1 MPRAPRVPLP
11 TRPAGLDPS
20 AYDSIVKCRG
30 VPSARKREYLLALD
44 ACGGDDAC
52 SSAAHLL
59 QCSGKTRKGPKPKG
73 LLPDE
78 GLGLFVEENTFIK
91 YTAAA
96 FSKSVAAF
104 RKQLNAMIS
113 YHEKRLAGL
122 PTTESERIAT
132 IAFMRT
138 TVRTRSD
145 ATAWV
150 FRNPSRSPDAFAGLA
165 DGWLGH
171 RLGLNVAPSGEIRL
185 TFGFPAAHVDELK
198 LPTFYDVPWNFLPLW
213 DCSGK
218 TKPLPRTPT
227 GMTGLEELVGNPP
240 EIGRINR
247 PVLRINLEP
256 R

>member
-1 MPRAPRVPLP
+1 MARASRVPLP
-11 TRPAGLDPS
+11 ARPAGLDPN
-20 AYDSIVKCRG
+20 AYDSIARCRG
-30 VPSARKREYLLALD
+30 VRSARKREYLLALD

-59 QCSGKTRKGPKPKG
+59 QCRGKKRKGPKPKG

-91 YTAAA
+91 YTAAV
-96 FSKSVAAF
+96 FGKSIAAF

-138 TVRTRSD
+138 TVHARSD
-145 ATAWV
+145 DTAWV
-150 FRNPSRSPDAFAGLA
+150 FRNPSRSPDAFAGLV

-185 TFGFPAAHVDELK
+185 TFGFPAAHVDELR

-213 DCSGK
+213 DSSGR

>member
-44 ACGGDDAC
+44 ACGGNDAC
-52 SSAAHLL
+52 SSAAHEL
-59 QCSGKTRKGPKPKG
+59 QSRGKKRRGPKPKD

-96 FSKSVAAF
+96 FGKSIATF
-104 RKQLNAMIS
+104 RRQLNAMIS

-132 IAFMRT
+132 ISFMRT
-138 TVRTRSD
+138 AVRARSD
-145 ATAWV
+145 GTAWV
-150 FRNPSRSPDAFAGLA
+150 FRNPSRSSDAFAGLA

-185 TFGFPAAHVDELK
+185 TFGFAAAHVDELK
-198 LPTFYDVPWNFLPLW
+198 RPTFYDVPWNFLPLW
-213 DCSGK
+213 DFSGK
-218 TKPLPRTPT
+218 TKPLPGTPT